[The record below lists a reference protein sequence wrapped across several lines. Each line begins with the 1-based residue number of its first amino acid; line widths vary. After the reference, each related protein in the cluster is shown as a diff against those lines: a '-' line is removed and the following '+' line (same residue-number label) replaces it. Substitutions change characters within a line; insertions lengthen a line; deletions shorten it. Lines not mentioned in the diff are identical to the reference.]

1 MKIIPFTFPIT
12 SKDKVYVSPIFKG
25 SVVVIGT
32 AHPNSPLEFSAKF
45 LPPIWRL
52 LTAVVISPGVAI
64 PASVKVLLIHLL
76 PSHLSISPAVFPV
89 MVTLE

>member
-1 MKIIPFTFPIT
+1 
-12 SKDKVYVSPIFKG
+12 
-25 SVVVIGT
+25 
-32 AHPNSPLEFSAKF
+32 LEFSAKF